1 MKSTNFGI
9 VFSIVALVNVGC
21 ATPTCIMSVRDAV
34 PAFRLPSEFRACP
47 RGALTPID
55 FNLLSQKKPEEGHQI
70 AGGDV
75 VGIVVAGILPPKI
88 DDQAI
93 IHPPL
98 QSMGVYY
105 PPYGRSY
112 NPATG
117 VPVDVRRDGT
127 IKLPLVGR
135 VNLEGKTIEEAN
147 EIIQVAYEK
156 AQVIQKDRDRSSV
169 TLLRPRVH
177 RVIVLREDSQAQIPQ
192 FISKVAV
199 PYTKIGR
206 GEVIDL
212 PAYENDVLHALAAT
226 GGLPGIDV
234 FSEVW
239 VFRRRDVEGDDP
251 AALEQQMID
260 AGSAENLAK
269 KWQTEERQ
277 ILRIPLRLQPH
288 EPLPFDPSDVVL
300 EDGDIVYLAPRE
312 IENFY
317 TGGQLPGGK
326 VPLPRD
332 QDTDILEA
340 IALVNGVTGGPSSQA
355 GIFRTGPGNVY
366 PPTQCLI
373 VRKLPNGQQV
383 RIRVDLNRA
392 LHDVNERIL
401 IQPEDQVLLFF
412 KPKELY
418 ANLLLN
424 FIGVGINIVPPLN
437 N

>member
-1 MKSTNFGI
+1 MKPMKFGL
-9 VFSIVALVNVGC
+9 VFSIVALINVGC
-21 ATPTCIMSVRDAV
+21 ATPTCIMSARDAV
-34 PAFRLPSEFRACP
+34 PAFRLPSEFRGCP
-47 RGALTPID
+47 RASLTPID
-55 FNLLSQKKPEEGHQI
+55 FNLLSQKKPEEGYLV
-70 AGGDV
+70 GEGDILGV
-75 VGIVVAGILPPKI
+75 IVAGILPPKI
-88 DDQAI
+88 DDQAV
-93 IHPPL
+93 IHPPVM
-98 QSMGVYY
+98 QQGIYY

-112 NPATG
+112 NPSTG
-117 VPVDVRRDGT
+117 VPIDVRRDGNVR
-127 IKLPLVGR
+127 LPLVGKL
-135 VNLEGKTIEEAN
+135 NLEGQTIEAAGD
-147 EIIQVAYEK
+147 IIRAAYED
-156 AQVIQKDRDRSSV
+156 ANVIQKDRDRVMV

-177 RVIVLREDSQAQIPQ
+177 RVVVLREDAQAPMPQ
-192 FISKVAV
+192 FIPKIAV

-206 GEVIDL
+206 GEVVDL

-239 VFRRRDVEGDDP
+239 IFRKRDVEGRDP
-251 AALEQQMID
+251 AALEKQIKD
-260 AGSAENLAK
+260 AGSANEFAK
-269 KWQTEERQ
+269 AWTQERQ
-277 ILRIPLRLQPH
+277 LVRIPLRLNCE
-288 EPLPFDPSDVVL
+288 EPLPFDPADVIL
-300 EDGDIVYLAPRE
+300 EDGDIVYLPPRE
-312 IENFY
+312 IDNFY

-340 IALVNGVTGGPSSQA
+340 IALVNGSTGGPNPNA

-366 PPTQCLI
+366 PPTQCLV

-392 LHDVNERIL
+392 LHDPNERIL

-424 FIGVGINIVPPLN
+424 FIGVNISTNFVPGQ
-437 N
+437 